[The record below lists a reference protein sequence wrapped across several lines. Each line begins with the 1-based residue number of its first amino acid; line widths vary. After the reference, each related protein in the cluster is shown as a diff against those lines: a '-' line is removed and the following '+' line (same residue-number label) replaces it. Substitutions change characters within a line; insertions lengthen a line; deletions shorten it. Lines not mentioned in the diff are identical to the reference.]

1 MFAAISLTSS
11 TNFTPNPSQPAD
23 QQPQGAPAI
32 AHSAMG
38 VILKHSTS
46 HNAVVCSFSHP
57 IQKKCHS
64 EPLPDPNLEV
74 TDLIAFAF
82 TIIYFSRF

>member
-11 TNFTPNPSQPAD
+11 QNYAEPITARRSTTA
-23 QQPQGAPAI
+23 GAPSI

-57 IQKKCHS
+57 IHKKNVVLNRCQIQTS
-64 EPLPDPNLEV
+64 KLL
-74 TDLIAFAF
+74 T
-82 TIIYFSRF
+82 